1 MSFHYSR
8 HNLSPR
14 EERLERFFEILP
26 GFSSWFVLLGMIV
39 LSFWK
44 PVAAAIIMI
53 VFNFYW
59 LLRMF
64 YITIFV
70 SLSYF
75 RLSLEAKTDWM
86 ARVAA
91 LDGFLKHGSLDVPRV
106 QGWNFKKR
114 ISSWIYRRQIAA
126 FKKMPVTPPLSS
138 DITHLVIVPAVK
150 ETREVLEPGVKQ
162 IAEGSYPASRIVM
175 ILAVEERSLK
185 EVKDGAEAL
194 KAQYGS
200 RFADFLVV
208 YHPSGLPGES
218 RVKGANIT
226 FAARRAAEYFFERGT
241 AFENVVVSCFDSDT
255 VVSHDYF
262 ACLTYAFMIC
272 PDRYRA
278 SFQPIPVYHNN
289 IWDVPGFARVLET
302 GASLFQL
309 TEATDPDKLVTFSS
323 HSMSFKALVEVGYWP
338 VDMISDDSAIFWKS
352 LLHYKGDY
360 RAVPMYITVSMDV
373 IDAGNIFKTAGS
385 VYKQKRRWAWG
396 VENFPI
402 VMRGFL
408 RTPGIPLRDKIHH
421 GFKLF
426 EGHLAWATWPFIL
439 AVIGWMPALF
449 AGREFAG
456 TVLYYSAPRI
466 SGTIFN
472 LAMLSL
478 VTTIILSFCLLPKS
492 TSKRSFFVRAIH
504 AFEWLLVPPIMI
516 LFSALPALDAQTRLM
531 LGRYLDFWVSE
542 KKRPQKG

>member
-1 MSFHYSR
+1 MSFAYSR
-8 HNLSPR
+8 HGLSPS
-14 EERLERFFEILP
+14 EQRLERFFEILP
-26 GFSSWFVLLGMIV
+26 GFSSWFVILAMVG

-44 PVAAAIIMI
+44 PVAAAILMI

-64 YITIFV
+64 YITIFL

-86 ARVAA
+86 ARLAA
-91 LDGFLKHGSLDVPRV
+91 LDGFLDSGEIELPRSA
-106 QGWNFKKR
+106 GWDIKR
-114 ISSWIYRRQIAA
+114 KMLMWSYRRQIQTMR
-126 FKKMPVTPPLSS
+126 KGRTLPPRSTE
-138 DITHLVIVPAVK
+138 IRHLVIIPAVK
-150 ETREVLEPGVKQ
+150 ETREILEPGVAQ
-162 IAEGSYPASRIVM
+162 IAGGSFPSSRIV
-175 ILAVEERSLK
+175 IVLAVEERAAQP
-185 EVKDGAEAL
+185 VKDGAEEL
-194 KAQYGS
+194 KARYRSQ
-200 RFADFLVV
+200 FADFLVV
-208 YHPSGLPGES
+208 YHPADLPGEA
-218 RVKGANIT
+218 RVKGANVT
-226 FAARRAAEYFFERGT
+226 YAARQAHEYFKKQGT
-241 AFENVVVSCFDSDT
+241 PMEHIVVSCFDADT
-255 VVSHDYF
+255 VVSRDYF
-262 ACLTYAFMIC
+262 ACLTCSFMVC

-323 HSMSFKALVEVGYWP
+323 HSMSFKALVEVDYWP
-338 VDMISDDSAIFWKS
+338 VDMISDDSAIFWKA
-352 LLHYKGDY
+352 LLHYRGDY

-373 IDAGNIFKTAGS
+373 IDAGNIFKTALS

-408 RTPGIPLRDKIHH
+408 KTPDMGLQDKIRH

-426 EGHLAWATWPFIL
+426 EGHLAWATWPFLL
-439 AVIGWMPALF
+439 AVVGWLPALF
-449 AGREFAG
+449 ASREYANS
-456 TVLYYSAPRI
+456 VLYYSAPRI

-504 AFEWLLVPPIMI
+504 TFEWLLVPPIMI
-516 LFSALPALDAQTRLM
+516 FFSALPALDAQTRLM
-531 LGRYLDFWVSE
+531 FGRYLDFWVSD
-542 KKRPQKG
+542 KKRISKS